1 MPNIR
6 VTVYQQNTYFVEA
19 DNEDEAEQWVQVNE
33 LWLGRD
39 QENHYE
45 SYFETEII
53 EEEDDA

>member
-19 DNEDEAEQWVQVNE
+19 DSEDEAQGIVETNE
-33 LWLGRD
+33 LWIGRD
-39 QENHYE
+39 LENHYE

-53 EEEDDA
+53 EEDSND

>member
-53 EEEDDA
+53 EED

>member
-19 DNEDEAEQWVQVNE
+19 DNEDEAQGIVETNE
-33 LWLGRD
+33 LWIGRD
-39 QENHYE
+39 LENHYE

-53 EEEDDA
+53 EEKNDD

>member
-53 EEEDDA
+53 EEDES

>member
-19 DNEDEAEQWVQVNE
+19 DNEDEAQGIVETNE
-33 LWLGRD
+33 LWIGRD
-39 QENHYE
+39 LENHYE

-53 EEEDDA
+53 EENSND

>member
-6 VTVYQQNTYFVEA
+6 VTVYQQNTYFVKA
-19 DNEDEAEQWVQVNE
+19 NNEDEAEQWVQVNE
-33 LWLGRD
+33 MWLGRD
-39 QENHYE
+39 QGNHYE

>member
-19 DNEDEAEQWVQVNE
+19 DNEDEAQGIVETNE
-33 LWLGRD
+33 LWIGRD
-39 QENHYE
+39 LENHYE

-53 EEEDDA
+53 EEED

>member
-19 DNEDEAEQWVQVNE
+19 DNEDKAEQWVQENE
-33 LWLGRD
+33 SWLGRD

-53 EEEDDA
+53 EEDDDA

>member
-19 DNEDEAEQWVQVNE
+19 DNEDEAQGIVETNE
-33 LWLGRD
+33 LWIGHD

-45 SYFETEII
+45 VHFETEII
-53 EEEDDA
+53 EEDEE

>member
-53 EEEDDA
+53 EEEDDD

>member
-19 DNEDEAEQWVQVNE
+19 DNEDEAQGIVETNE
-33 LWLGRD
+33 LWIGRD
-39 QENHYE
+39 LENHYE

>member
-19 DNEDEAEQWVQVNE
+19 DNEDKAEQWVQENE
-33 LWLGRD
+33 SWLGRD

-53 EEEDDA
+53 EEVD

>member
-6 VTVYQQNTYFVEA
+6 VTVYQQNTYFVKA
-19 DNEDEAEQWVQVNE
+19 DNEDKAEQWVQENE
-33 LWLGRD
+33 SWLGRD

>member
-19 DNEDEAEQWVQVNE
+19 DNEDEAQGIVETNE
-33 LWLGRD
+33 LWIGRD
-39 QENHYE
+39 LENHYE

-53 EEEDDA
+53 EEDSND

>member
-19 DNEDEAEQWVQVNE
+19 DNEDEAQGIVETNE
-33 LWLGRD
+33 LWIGRD
-39 QENHYE
+39 LENHYE

-53 EEEDDA
+53 EENS

>member
-19 DNEDEAEQWVQVNE
+19 DNEDEAQGIVETNE
-33 LWLGRD
+33 LWIGRD
-39 QENHYE
+39 LENHYE

-53 EEEDDA
+53 EEEED

>member
-6 VTVYQQNTYFVEA
+6 VTVYQQNTYFVKA
-19 DNEDEAEQWVQVNE
+19 NNEDEAEQWVQVNE
-33 LWLGRD
+33 MWLGRD

>member
-19 DNEDEAEQWVQVNE
+19 DNENEAQGIVETNE
-33 LWLGRD
+33 LWIGHD

-45 SYFETEII
+45 VHFETEII
-53 EEEDDA
+53 EEEDDD

>member
-19 DNEDEAEQWVQVNE
+19 DNEDEAQGIVETNE

-53 EEEDDA
+53 EEED

>member
-19 DNEDEAEQWVQVNE
+19 DNEDEAQEIIETNE
-33 LWLGRD
+33 LWIGHD

-45 SYFETEII
+45 VYFETEII
-53 EEEDDA
+53 EEDES